1 MTKSTRNWIGL
12 TALSLGVFMALLD
25 VTIVNVALPTMVRDF
40 NESFNSVQ
48 WVLNAYSLVL
58 GVTLLIVSKIGD
70 MYGLKRVFVIS
81 LAVFVLAS
89 AVNGL
94 APNLLILDIGRGVQ
108 ALGGAG
114 MNALAMALV
123 AVTFQG
129 SKRGVALGILG
140 SVIGLSSASGPLVG
154 GYLVAQFGW
163 RSIFYVNIPI
173 GIIAII
179 LTMIYVDE
187 VPDLSRS
194 QHIDFIGM
202 ILSAG
207 SLFALIYGLILKESH
222 QHWSWTSPQML
233 GWFGSAVV
241 LFALFIWAE
250 SRIKQPMV
258 NLAMF
263 KNPHFV
269 GTVMVALALGAG
281 IYSYNTYLT
290 ALMQNYMGYT
300 ALQAGTRQLTISI
313 WSLILGPLTGYLGN
327 RYSKKWMISGSLF
340 LGGIGFLMLANAMTV
355 RVSFAQLWP
364 GMVLMGITNGL
375 VNPLLNS
382 SGMEGVAVREMG
394 MASGLINVFRQIGV
408 TLGIVCLGLVQ
419 SNVYEHYLN
428 QHIGQV
434 SSMPKAAATGIH
446 QALVEAGPFSG
457 HAIAFSDRLSKM
469 PFGHAIQQMVW
480 QAYANG
486 TRAVTLTAAGI
497 VVVGGICAAVLMRNH
512 AVKTSQRD

>member
-12 TALSLGVFMALLD
+12 AALSLGVFMALLD

-40 NESFNSVQ
+40 NESFNNVQ

-70 MYGLKRVFVIS
+70 MFGLKRIFVIS
-81 LAVFVLAS
+81 LGIFVLAS
-89 AVNGL
+89 AVNGM
-94 APNLLILDIGRGVQ
+94 APNLLVLDIGRGVQ

-123 AVTFQG
+123 AVSFKG

-179 LTMIYVDE
+179 LTSIYVDE

-194 QHIDFIGM
+194 HRIDFAGM

-207 SLFALIYGLILKESH
+207 SLFALIYGLILKENH
-222 QHWSWTSPQML
+222 PNWQWTSPQML
-233 GWFGSAVV
+233 GWFGAAI
-241 LFALFIWAE
+241 LFFALFIWVE
-250 SRIKQPMV
+250 SRLKQPMV

-263 KNPHFV
+263 RNPHFV
-269 GTVMVALALGAG
+269 GTVIVALALGAG

-290 ALMQNYMGYT
+290 ALMQNYMGYS
-300 ALQAGTRQLTISI
+300 ALQAGVRQLTISM

-355 RVSFAQLWP
+355 RVSFAELWP
-364 GMVLMGITNGL
+364 GMVLMGITNGM

-382 SGMEGVAVREMG
+382 TGMEGVPVSEMG

-408 TLGIVCLGLVQ
+408 TLGIVSLGLVQ
-419 SNVYEHYLN
+419 NNVYEKYLTA
-428 QHIGQV
+428 HFGQIN
-434 SSMPKAAATGIH
+434 MPQAAATGIH
-446 QALVEAGPFSG
+446 KALVSAGPFSG
-457 HAIAFSDRLSKM
+457 HSIAFSTRVSNM
-469 PFGHAIQQMVW
+469 PFGHAIQQTVW

-486 TRAVTLTAAGI
+486 TRAVTLAAAGI
-497 VVVGGICAAVLMRNH
+497 VVVGGICAAIFMRNRKRK
-512 AVKTSQRD
+512 VTEQD

>member
-1 MTKSTRNWIGL
+1 MTKTYRQWIGL
-12 TALSLGVFMALLD
+12 VALSLGVFMALLD

-40 NESFNSVQ
+40 NESFNNVQ

-70 MYGLKRVFVIS
+70 MYGLKKIFVLS
-81 LAVFVLAS
+81 LGVFVLAS
-89 AVNGL
+89 AINGL
-94 APNLLILDIGRGVQ
+94 APSLLVLDIGRGVQ
-108 ALGGAG
+108 AIGGAG

-123 AVTFQG
+123 AISFKG
-129 SKRGVALGILG
+129 GKRGVALGILG

-173 GIIAII
+173 GIVAII
-179 LTMIYVDE
+179 LTLIYVDE
-187 VPDLSRS
+187 VPDISRS
-194 QHIDFIGM
+194 QKIDFAGM
-202 ILSAG
+202 FLSAA
-207 SLFALIYGLILKESH
+207 SLFTLIYGLILKESH
-222 QHWSWTSPQML
+222 PHWGWLSGQMI
-233 GWFGSAVV
+233 GWFGAAILFFIVFIVV
-241 LFALFIWAE
+241 E
-250 SRIKQPMV
+250 SRISQPMI
-258 NLAMF
+258 NLTMF

-290 ALMQNYMGYT
+290 ALMQNYMGYS
-300 ALQAGTRQLTISI
+300 ALGAGVRQLTISI
-313 WSLILGPLTGYLGN
+313 WSLLLGPITGYLGN

-340 LGGIGFLMLANAMTV
+340 LGGIGFLLLANAMTV
-355 RVSFAQLWP
+355 KVSFMALWP

-382 SGMEGVAVREMG
+382 AGMEGVAVREMG

-419 SNVYEHYLN
+419 NKVYETYLT
-428 QHIGQV
+428 QHFSRIN
-434 SSMPKAAATGIH
+434 MPHAAAKAIH
-446 QALVEAGPFSG
+446 QALVNAGPFSG
-457 HAIAFSDRLSKM
+457 HSIAFSSRLSQT
-469 PFGHAIQQMVW
+469 PFGHTVQQIVW

-486 TRAVTLTAAGI
+486 TRAVSLAVAGTVI
-497 VVVGGICAAVLMRNH
+497 AGGLCAAFLMRNRKAH
-512 AVKTSQRD
+512 